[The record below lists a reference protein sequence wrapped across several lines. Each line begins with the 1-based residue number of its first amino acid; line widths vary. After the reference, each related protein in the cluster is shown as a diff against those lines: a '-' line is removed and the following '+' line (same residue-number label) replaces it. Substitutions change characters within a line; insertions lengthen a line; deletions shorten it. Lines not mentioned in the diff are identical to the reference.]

1 MSNSV
6 VEEKIVVGLSALRN
20 SRKSTKDNTI
30 GIASNPIHM
39 VAREGGNIKYQLWR
53 TFRFIVVSLFMIS
66 GVGALIEDEE
76 ISKGLGINEEVQPSM
91 ESSTKFSDVKGVDE
105 AKEELEEIV
114 HYL

>member
-66 GVGALIEDEE
+66 GVGALIEDKG
-76 ISKGLGINEEVQPSM
+76 ISKGIPC
-91 ESSTKFSDVKGVDE
+91 
-105 AKEELEEIV
+105 
-114 HYL
+114 